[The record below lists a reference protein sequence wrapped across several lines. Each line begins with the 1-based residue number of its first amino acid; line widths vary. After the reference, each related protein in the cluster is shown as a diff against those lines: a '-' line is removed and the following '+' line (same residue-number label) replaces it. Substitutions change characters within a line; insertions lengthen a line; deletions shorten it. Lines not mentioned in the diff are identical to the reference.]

1 MELDAAA
8 QKHPQTPRKPYVFIL
23 VGILG
28 LGGVGDGGVA
38 VGAVVFAVIM
48 GCSRVRHDQELLDI
62 TLQGRKHRALWGWMD
77 GWMEHERA
85 GEGINTTR
93 K

>member
-8 QKHPQTPRKPYVFIL
+8 QKHPQTPQEPYVFIL
-23 VGILG
+23 VGVLG

-48 GCSRVRHDQELLDI
+48 GCSRVRHDQELLDV
-62 TLQGRKHRALWGWMD
+62 TLQGRKHRALGD
-77 GWMEHERA
+77 GAMEHGTA
-85 GEGINTTR
+85 DEGTNTTR